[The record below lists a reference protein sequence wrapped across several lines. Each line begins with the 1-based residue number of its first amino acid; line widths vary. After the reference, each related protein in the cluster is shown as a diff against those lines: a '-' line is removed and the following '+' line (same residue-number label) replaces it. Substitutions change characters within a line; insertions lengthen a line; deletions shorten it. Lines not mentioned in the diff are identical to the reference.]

1 MIIRWICKMQSRI
14 IMSNK
19 IHGIISKYVIFL
31 DNNYIN
37 AMLWMNK
44 KITIRVCFFCVKK
57 LCETNIEN

>member
-1 MIIRWICKMQSRI
+1 MQSRI

>member
-1 MIIRWICKMQSRI
+1 MQSRI

-19 IHGIISKYVIFL
+19 IHGIISKYVICL

-44 KITIRVCFFCVKK
+44 INDNMSLFL
-57 LCETNIEN
+57 LCKRIA

>member
-1 MIIRWICKMQSRI
+1 MQSRI

-44 KITIRVCFFCVKK
+44 KITIRVLFFCVKK